1 MVVEGGP
8 EGGRGGPGGIVKD
21 PAIEQAALGLLVGG
35 GGIQDAL
42 ESLAAHPDDWLFRTA
57 IIQRAAEIDQ
67 KRRREE
73 IEAVGLQVGVHVAK
87 AILPAIAKMLG
98 G

>member
-1 MVVEGGP
+1 VVVAGGAQS
-8 EGGRGGPGGIVKD
+8 GRGGLGGIVKD
-21 PAIEQAALGLLVGG
+21 PAIETAATALLVGG

-42 ESLAAHPDDWLFRTA
+42 ESLAAHPDDWLFRVA
-57 IIQRAAEIDQ
+57 IISKATELDK

-73 IEAVGLQVGVHVAK
+73 IEALGVVIGAEVGKVIG
-87 AILPAIAKMLG
+87 KMFG

>member
-1 MVVEGGP
+1 MVGEGRP
-8 EGGRGGPGGIVKD
+8 AGGRGGPGGIVKD
-21 PAIEQAALGLLVGG
+21 PAIEHAALGLLVGG

-57 IIQRAAEIDQ
+57 IIQKAADIDQ
-67 KRRREE
+67 QRRRAE
-73 IEAVGLQVGVHVAK
+73 IEALGAHVGGQVAK
-87 AILPAIAKMLG
+87 ILTKFLG